1 MFDLYKKSYL
11 LLAIVGLLALSTY
24 GVAQTTYGSVRGLVT
39 DVQGA
44 AIAHASVVLTE
55 ESTHLVR
62 NAETTGAGEYFF
74 SSVAP
79 GHYNIVIDMQGF
91 KKLQRGGILVELG
104 AIATVDVSLQLGST
118 SETIEVTTSEPLIS
132 TATASG
138 GQSIDEQKLQT
149 LPNL

>member
-39 DVQGA
+39 DTQGA
-44 AIAHASVVLTE
+44 AIAHANVVLTE

-79 GHYNIVIDMQGF
+79 GKYAITVDLSGF
-91 KKLQRGGILVELG
+91 KKIEQKGIIVELG
-104 AIATVDVSLQLGST
+104 SIATADLRL
-118 SETIEVTTSEPLIS
+118 
-132 TATASG
+132 
-138 GQSIDEQKLQT
+138 
-149 LPNL
+149 